1 MAPNMKLLL
10 QITYNT
16 RWGERLV
23 VVSPGNR
30 RLPMEYCGEG
40 KWRGCIARYLPGRE
54 YSYEVVRDG
63 KCVRREWKGH
73 RVVLPENCTAASAD
87 VSDRWND
94 TPSDAPLYSSAFSQG
109 IFARGRHTA
118 ASRPVGD
125 ENLFVC
131 TAFADVRP
139 DETLAIAGD
148 IPELGAW
155 TKPVP
160 LDDAAFPYWRLALR
174 IDGPFLYKYL
184 IVDRK
189 TLAPLRWEEGENRV
203 FACAAT
209 PARARVLASDVP
221 NFQGRRWRGAGTA
234 VPVFSLRSEDDFG
247 TGEFAD
253 LKKMVDWAVATGQHV
268 IQLLPIN
275 DTTMTG
281 TWTDSY
287 PYNANSS
294 FALHPQFMN
303 LPAAGVPADGEYLRL
318 RQELNALPQV
328 DYERVNR
335 EKLRLLR
342 KTFEN
347 GGAEILSKKPFR
359 EFLSLNERWLL
370 PYALFCTLR
379 DEYATAD
386 FTRWGKYA
394 KYDRKV
400 LEEYR
405 GKHRREVDFHCFVQY
420 HLHLQLSDACA
431 YAHSRAAHCRISH
444 RNRRSPPQA

>member
-1 MAPNMKLLL
+1 
-10 QITYNT
+10 
-16 RWGERLV
+16 
-23 VVSPGNR
+23 
-30 RLPMEYCGEG
+30 
-40 KWRGCIARYLPGRE
+40 
-54 YSYEVVRDG
+54 
-63 KCVRREWKGH
+63 
-73 RVVLPENCTAASAD
+73 
-87 VSDRWND
+87 
-94 TPSDAPLYSSAFSQG
+94 
-109 IFARGRHTA
+109 
-118 ASRPVGD
+118 
-125 ENLFVC
+125 
-131 TAFADVRP
+131 
-139 DETLAIAGD
+139 
-148 IPELGAW
+148 
-155 TKPVP
+155 
-160 LDDAAFPYWRLALR
+160 
-174 IDGPFLYKYL
+174 
-184 IVDRK
+184 
-189 TLAPLRWEEGENRV
+189 
-203 FACAAT
+203 
-209 PARARVLASDVP
+209 
-221 NFQGRRWRGAGTA
+221 
-234 VPVFSLRSEDDFG
+234 
-247 TGEFAD
+247 
-253 LKKMVDWAVATGQHV
+253 MVDWAVATGQHV

-359 EFLSLNERWLL
+359 EFLCLNERWLL

-431 YAHSRAAHCRISH
+431 YAHSRGVILKGTCRS
-444 RNRRSPPQA
+444 A

>member
-1 MAPNMKLLL
+1 M
-10 QITYNT
+10 
-16 RWGERLV
+16 RLCTLRHSLRAF
-23 VVSPGNR
+23 SPGAGTR
-30 RLPMEYCGEG
+30 RP
-40 KWRGCIARYLPGRE
+40 RG
-54 YSYEVVRDG
+54 
-63 KCVRREWKGH
+63 
-73 RVVLPENCTAASAD
+73 
-87 VSDRWND
+87 
-94 TPSDAPLYSSAFSQG
+94 
-109 IFARGRHTA
+109 
-118 ASRPVGD
+118 PVGD

-160 LDDAAFPYWRLALR
+160 LDDAAFPYWRLALH

-359 EFLSLNERWLL
+359 AFLS
-370 PYALFCTLR
+370 P
-379 DEYATAD
+379 
-386 FTRWGKYA
+386 
-394 KYDRKV
+394 
-400 LEEYR
+400 
-405 GKHRREVDFHCFVQY
+405 
-420 HLHLQLSDACA
+420 
-431 YAHSRAAHCRISH
+431 
-444 RNRRSPPQA
+444 